1 MKIFIDSDNIEEIK
15 KYLSWGVCDGV
26 TTNPSTFFKS
36 GINGGAEGIKNRVL
50 EIAKLISPL
59 PLSVEVTSEVPEEI
73 IKQAEEYSVWADN
86 IVIKIPVTDSKGN
99 SFLGV
104 IKKLVQGGIIVNV
117 TLVMN
122 FNQAILA
129 AKAISSGM
137 EKLIDKNTHFISI
150 FAGRITEEQGV
161 ERAFQVIKEAR
172 LWLDFHKFNG
182 IEIIIA
188 SIRNPENIEYFS
200 KTGGHVMT
208 IPPDAI
214 SKSLLAARTKEGV
227 AKFMEDAKKSIS

>member
-15 KYLSWGVCDGV
+15 KYISWGVCDGV
-26 TTNPSTFFKS
+26 TTNPTTFYKS
-36 GINGGAEGIKNRVL
+36 GIVGGVGGIKKRVAD
-50 EIAKLISPL
+50 ISGLIPGL
-59 PLSVEVTSEVPEEI
+59 PLSVEVTSEMPEEI
-73 IKQAEEYSVWADN
+73 IKQAREYSAWADD

-99 SFLGV
+99 SMLGA
-104 IKKLVQGGIIVNV
+104 IKQLVQEGVVVNV

-137 EKLIDKNTHFISI
+137 EKLAIRKNHFVSI

-161 ERAFQVIKEAR
+161 ERAFQVIKETRA
-172 LWLDFHKFNG
+172 WLDFHKYKNV
-182 IEIIIA
+182 EIIIA

-200 KTGGHVMT
+200 KTGGHAMT

-214 SKSLLAARTKEGV
+214 AKALLSARTKEGV
-227 AKFMEDAKKSIS
+227 AKFMEDAKKLN

>member
-26 TTNPSTFFKS
+26 TTNPTTFFRS
-36 GINGGAEGIKNRVL
+36 GVSGAEGIKNRVL
-50 EIAKLISPL
+50 EISKLIGSQ
-59 PLSVEVTSEVPEEI
+59 PLSVEVTSEIPEEI
-73 IKQAEEYSVWADN
+73 IKQAKEYSGWANN

-99 SFLGV
+99 SLLGV
-104 IKKLVQGGIIVNV
+104 VKKLVQEGVVVNV
-117 TLVMN
+117 TLIMN

-129 AKAISSGM
+129 AKSISSGL
-137 EKLIDKNTHFISI
+137 EKLNDKKAHFISI

-172 LWLDFHKFNG
+172 LWLDFHKFNNV
-182 IEIIIA
+182 EIIIA

-208 IPPDAI
+208 IPPEAI

-227 AKFMEDAKKSIS
+227 AKFMEDAKKSI

>member
-1 MKIFIDSDNIEEIK
+1 MKIFIDSDNIEEIR
-15 KYLSWGVCDGV
+15 KYISWGVCDGV
-26 TTNPSTFFKS
+26 TTNPTTFFKS
-36 GINGGAEGIKNRVL
+36 GVSGIEAIKNRVI
-50 EIAKLISPL
+50 EISGLIPHL
-59 PLSVEVTSEVPEEI
+59 PLSVEVTSENPEEI
-73 IKQAEEYSVWADN
+73 IKQAKEYSSWTED

-104 IKKLVQGGIIVNV
+104 IKKLVQEGIVVNV

-137 EKLIDKNTHFISI
+137 EKLSIKKAHFISI

-172 LWLDFHKFNG
+172 LWLDFHKFNNV
-182 IEIIIA
+182 EIIIA

-200 KTGGHVMT
+200 KTGGHIMT

-214 SKSLLAARTKEGV
+214 SKALLSARTKEGV
-227 AKFMEDAKKSIS
+227 ARFMEDAKKSNLQ